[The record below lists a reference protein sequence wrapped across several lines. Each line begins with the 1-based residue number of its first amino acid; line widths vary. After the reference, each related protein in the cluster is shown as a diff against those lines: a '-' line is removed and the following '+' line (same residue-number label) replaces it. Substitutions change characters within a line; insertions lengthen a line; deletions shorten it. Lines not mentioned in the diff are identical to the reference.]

1 MLLMSEVDSLY
12 NMWLKRHGRKKTDN
26 ARQVQKKVH
35 SKFHPVRSKAGMAVR
50 GWARKY
56 EMQTQGAVVE
66 VEDTA
71 QDTGAGSESEADAA
85 ESQLS

>member
-1 MLLMSEVDSLY
+1 
-12 NMWLKRHGRKKTDN
+12 
-26 ARQVQKKVH
+26 
-35 SKFHPVRSKAGMAVR
+35 MAVR
-50 GWARKY
+50 GWARTY
-56 EMQTQGAVVE
+56 EMQTQGAV